1 MQNAHLTRAEQR
13 ARSDLV
19 EAKPHRWALSFW
31 ARAYRRLAR
40 PWDVDKHVRR
50 FCQPMTIE
58 GRENLSEL
66 DGPLLI
72 IANHSSHFD
81 TVIVL
86 SVLPSKIWSRTA
98 VVAAADRMYR
108 ERVKGMMHSLRYNA
122 FPITRGGGREA
133 LAYSQWLLH
142 NAWSLLIFPEGKRSR
157 TGELMPFRGG
167 PAILALGQHV
177 PVLPVFIKGA
187 SDILSPGSQKST
199 PAPVL
204 VRIGEAFTFPQAT
217 SIPEAKHAMEEAMR
231 ALIPVDE
238 LDQGDAATRTISRLN

>member
-1 MQNAHLTRAEQR
+1 MQNADLTRAERRTQ
-13 ARSDLV
+13 SDLA

-40 PWDVDKHVRR
+40 AWDVDKHVRR
-50 FCQPMTIE
+50 FCRPMVIE
-58 GRENLSEL
+58 GRENLAEL
-66 DGPLLI
+66 DNPLVI

-86 SVLPSKIWSRTA
+86 SALPSKIWRHTA
-98 VVAAADRMYR
+98 IVAAADRMYR

-142 NAWSLLIFPEGKRSR
+142 NGWSLLIFPEGGRSR
-157 TGELMPFRGG
+157 TGELMPFHGG

-177 PVLPVFIKGA
+177 PMLPLYIKGA
-187 SDILSPGSQKST
+187 SDILPPGSPMST

-204 VRIGEAFTFPQAT
+204 VRIGKAFTFPLGT
-217 SIPEAKHAMEEAMR
+217 SIPEAKQAMEEAIR
-231 ALIPVDE
+231 ALIPVP
-238 LDQGDAATRTISRLN
+238 GA